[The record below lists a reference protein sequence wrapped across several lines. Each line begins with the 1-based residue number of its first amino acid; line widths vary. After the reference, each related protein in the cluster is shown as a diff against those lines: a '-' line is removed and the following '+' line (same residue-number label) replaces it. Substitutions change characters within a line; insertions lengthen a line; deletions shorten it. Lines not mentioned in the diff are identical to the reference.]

1 MDTIDRANPKML
13 TARLRELE
21 RNDLIGTKVYPE
33 LPPRVEYIL
42 LVKGEWH

>member
-13 TARLRELE
+13 TARLLELE

-33 LPPRVEYIL
+33 LPPGVEYIL